1 MDRIAGANM
10 WEVGGNMDYGDR
22 RETFSSIFAV
32 FMLPLLQGWGY
43 FFVITNRLN
52 KQILLQT
59 NLCIIKVKTTFWLSQ
74 QEN

>member
-1 MDRIAGANM
+1 M
-10 WEVGGNMDYGDR
+10 GGR
-22 RETFSSIFAV
+22 REHGLRGQKRNLFISFCLFHTSTTIGMEV
-32 FMLPLLQGWGY
+32 

-59 NLCIIKVKTTFWLSQ
+59 ILCIIKVKTTFWLSQ